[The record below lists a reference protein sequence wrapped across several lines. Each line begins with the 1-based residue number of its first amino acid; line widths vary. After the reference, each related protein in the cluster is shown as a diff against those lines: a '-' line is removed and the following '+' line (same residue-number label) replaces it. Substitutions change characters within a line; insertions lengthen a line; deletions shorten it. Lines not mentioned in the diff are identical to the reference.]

1 MENII
6 KKLFVIV
13 ILTIANVNLVSAM
26 AEASKALAG
35 EATVEPIRA
44 EGTTFHVIDDHAVR
58 DKHVA
63 TMYEFARHKTFTP
76 EELTLARRQAK
87 TEAMFGDLMRKGS
100 KVVATGT
107 VRSKSAGGAEE
118 SKS

>member
-1 MENII
+1 MENVI
-6 KKLFVIV
+6 KKLFIIV
-13 ILTIANVNLVSAM
+13 ILTIANVNFAM
-26 AEASKALAG
+26 EEASKALAG

-44 EGTTFHVIDDHAVR
+44 AGATFHVIDDHAVR

-87 TEAMFGDLMRKGS
+87 TEAMFGDFMRKGS